1 MGEFAVHVYPDD
13 WAGAPREQTNFKE
26 NDMPGTAVPGLHA
39 AMNSAIMRQLVRRGH
54 AAPVSRFP
62 YPVSRFSS
70 CRSREGMWHL
80 GA

>member
-26 NDMPGTAVPGLHA
+26 NDMPGTAGLQGA

-62 YPVSRFSS
+62 FPGSHIPFQ
-70 CRSREGMWHL
+70 
-80 GA
+80 